1 MRLSAAP
8 RITASTKGLLLLAL
22 VLLVGCVPG
31 TRDLDQEIARI
42 KAQKGVPV
50 DPLPPMKE
58 YEPFPYAVYN
68 QRDPFSPFSGEAPAT
83 GAGDDGASPDT
94 NRVKEPL
101 ESFPLDALNMVG
113 TMGNE
118 AGMVALVKD
127 PDGVVHRL
135 TVDNYMGQNEG
146 RITAIYE
153 DHVDLVELVQNGT
166 GGWVER
172 PAAIALNDG

>member
-1 MRLSAAP
+1 
-8 RITASTKGLLLLAL
+8 
-22 VLLVGCVPG
+22 
-31 TRDLDQEIARI
+31 
-42 KAQKGVPV
+42 
-50 DPLPPMKE
+50 
-58 YEPFPYAVYN
+58 
-68 QRDPFSPFSGEAPAT
+68 
-83 GAGDDGASPDT
+83 
-94 NRVKEPL
+94 
-101 ESFPLDALNMVG
+101 
-113 TMGNE
+113 
-118 AGMVALVKD
+118 GMVALVKD